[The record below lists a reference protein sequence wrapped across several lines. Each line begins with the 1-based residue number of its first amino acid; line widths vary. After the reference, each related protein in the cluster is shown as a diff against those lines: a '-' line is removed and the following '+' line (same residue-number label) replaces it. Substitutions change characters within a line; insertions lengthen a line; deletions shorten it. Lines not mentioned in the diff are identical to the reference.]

1 MAQASQSRFLG
12 EDAGRRIMLAVK
24 KQDGS
29 PLKAAVGIEVAV
41 GDRCIR
47 SRPGARRVCPPRR
60 RRIAAA
66 GSRPNADRGALGDIG
81 PPRPANE
88 DGAPR
93 AQGHRPGHRDPRS
106 LETKGSKAV
115 VLEFEE
121 PVGILEWLAS
131 RCPLRVQR
139 HHKFSVGRAD
149 GTPVR
154 VRDGREAD

>member
-1 MAQASQSRFLG
+1 MRG
-12 EDAGRRIMLAVK
+12 N
-24 KQDGS
+24 
-29 PLKAAVGIEVAV
+29 LKLPS
-41 GDRCIR
+41 R
-47 SRPGARRVCPPRR
+47 SRPATDASARAPAPGGFALR
-60 RRIAAA
+60 AAA
-66 GSRPNADRGALGDIG
+66 GSPPPAPGRMPPAALGDIG
-81 PPRPANE
+81 PPRLVNE